1 MNAARDLAAQGQRIL
16 DAGGAVV
23 EILASTANQPVTR
36 GNLNAW
42 VSTYGLRVT
51 AVIDPPAE
59 RVTRTLSTY
68 GIRESLFVV
77 DLRTMRIVSKYN
89 GSVAGVGASSVSMA
103 TERILELLRG
113 M

>member
-1 MNAARDLAAQGQRIL
+1 VVEVLESYSGGPVSRANL
-16 DAGGAVV
+16 DAW
-23 EILASTANQPVTR
+23 VT
-36 GNLNAW
+36 
-42 VSTYGLRVT
+42 TYGLRVT

-77 DLRTMRIVSKYN
+77 DLRTMRIVNKYN
-89 GSVAGVGASSVSMA
+89 GSVAGIGASSVSMA
-103 TERILELLRG
+103 TERILQLLAG

>member
-1 MNAARDLAAQGQRIL
+1 M
-16 DAGGAVV
+16 V
-23 EILASTANQPVTR
+23 EILESYSGGPVTR
-36 GNLNAW
+36 ANLDAW
-42 VSTYGLRVT
+42 VTTYGLRVT
-51 AVIDPPAE
+51 SVIDPPAE

-77 DLRTMRIVSKYN
+77 DLRTMRIVNKYN

-103 TERILELLRG
+103 TERVLQLLRG

>member
-1 MNAARDLAAQGQRIL
+1 MVEVLESYS
-16 DAGGAVV
+16 GG
-23 EILASTANQPVTR
+23 PVTR
-36 GNLNAW
+36 ANLDAW
-42 VSTYGLRVT
+42 VTTYGLRVT
-51 AVIDPPAE
+51 SVIDPPAE

-77 DLRTMRIVSKYN
+77 DLRTMRIVNKYN

-103 TERILELLRG
+103 TERILQLLRG

>member
-1 MNAARDLAAQGQRIL
+1 
-16 DAGGAVV
+16 VV
-23 EILASTANQPVTR
+23 EVLESYSGGPVTR
-36 GNLNAW
+36 GNLDAW

-51 AVIDPPAE
+51 SVIDPPDE

-77 DLRTMRIVSKYN
+77 DLRTMRIVNKYN

-103 TERILELLRG
+103 TERILQLLRG

>member
-1 MNAARDLAAQGQRIL
+1 
-16 DAGGAVV
+16 VV
-23 EILASTANQPVTR
+23 EVLESYSGGPVTR
-36 GNLNAW
+36 ANLDAW
-42 VSTYGLRVT
+42 VTTYGLRVT
-51 AVIDPPAE
+51 SVIDPPAE

-77 DLRTMRIVSKYN
+77 DLRTMRIVNKYN

-103 TERILELLRG
+103 TERILQLLRG